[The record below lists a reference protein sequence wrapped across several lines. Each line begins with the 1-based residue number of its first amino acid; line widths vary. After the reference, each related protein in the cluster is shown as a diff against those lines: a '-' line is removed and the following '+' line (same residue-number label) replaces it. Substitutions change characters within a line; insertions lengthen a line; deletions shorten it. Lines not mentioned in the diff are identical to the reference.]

1 MSSINIRPG
10 VGILGL
16 FPAMNYKAWY
26 ALAELVDNALDSYIT
41 RKPEL
46 RRLEGPAFRLRIVI
60 DVEGGDGGFIRVWDN
75 AGGIDTTNYERAFVT
90 AEPPTTSVAGL
101 SQFGIGMKSASCW
114 FAREWSVRTSAL
126 GEPIERFIEF
136 DVPKIIEYQ
145 IDHLEATITD
155 APEKKH
161 GTEVR
166 LWNLHKPPQ
175 TQTIGKMRRHLAS
188 MYRQFLRDGDVV
200 IEFNG
205 VPLSFGDAEILVAPH
220 YKDPGGTPRAWRKEL
235 SFRLSTGERV
245 SGFVAIRKK
254 GSTKE
259 AGLSLYRHRR
269 LIVGSDDDSYR
280 PPEIF
285 GGANSYSRQRV
296 FGELDLDDF
305 DVTHTKDGFRW
316 EDKQEELLETLRQ
329 QMDAPPLPII
339 SQAEGYRAREAGPDL
354 AAAAARAAN
363 KTAAVIPHAQP
374 VIESQ
379 ATDRPEEAPPAE
391 EYDGEAISSTRSFI
405 LVIKHEEWHV
415 TIDTT
420 TDPAATEWVKIREHK
435 RDGKKRELG
444 ILFSVSHPF
453 TQRFGGSTAEDLEGL
468 LRVAVGVAVAETT
481 AREAGV
487 RLAGVLARNLNEL
500 LGGVLA
506 RE

>member
-41 RKPEL
+41 HKVAL
-46 RRLEGPAFRLRIVI
+46 RRAEGNAFRLRIVI

-75 AGGIDTTNYERAFVT
+75 AAGIDTANYQRAFVT
-90 AEPPTTSVAGL
+90 AEPPTSSAGL

-114 FAREWSVRTSAL
+114 FAREWSVQTSAL
-126 GEPIERFIEF
+126 GEPMQRVVQF
-136 DVPKIIEYQ
+136 DVPKIIEHS
-145 IDHLEATITD
+145 IDRLEASLSD
-155 APEKKH
+155 APEQQH

-166 LWNLHKPPQ
+166 LWNLYKPPQ

-200 IEFNG
+200 MEFNG
-205 VPLSFGDAEILVAPH
+205 SPLTFDEVEVLVASH
-220 YKDPGGTPRAWRKEL
+220 YKDPAGTPRAWRKEL
-235 SFRLSTGERV
+235 SFHLSSGERV

-254 GSTKE
+254 GATKE

-269 LIVGSDDDSYR
+269 LIVGSDDDAYR

-305 DVTHTKDGFRW
+305 EVTHTKDGFRW
-316 EDKQEELLETLRQ
+316 EDKQDELLERLRQ
-329 QMDAPPLPII
+329 HIDAPPLPII

-354 AAAAARAAN
+354 AAAAAKAAN
-363 KTAAVIPHAQP
+363 KTAAVIPQAQP
-374 VIESQ
+374 VIASQ
-379 ATDRPEEAPPAE
+379 AAAKPEEQPPSE

-405 LVIKHEEWHV
+405 LVIKHEEWHI

-420 TDPAATEWVKIREHK
+420 TDPAATEWVKIREHQRSGK
-435 RDGKKRELG
+435 RRDLG

-453 TQRFGGSTAEDLEGL
+453 TQRFGGASAEDLEGL

-487 RLAGVLARNLNEL
+487 RMAGVLVRNLNEL